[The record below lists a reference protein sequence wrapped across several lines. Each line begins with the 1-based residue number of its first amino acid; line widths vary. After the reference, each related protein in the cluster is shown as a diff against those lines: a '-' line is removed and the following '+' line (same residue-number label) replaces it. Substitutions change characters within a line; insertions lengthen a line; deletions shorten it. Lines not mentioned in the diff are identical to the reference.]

1 MALVFVPIEAIACS
15 GGGTPRSR
23 DRGVG
28 RVVWCHNAQCSV
40 RVRSATPRH
49 SLDVFGTEEH
59 APTFSV
65 SLSHWQAPSLTAPTR
80 RPPDSRS
87 PAKVQAAQHDR
98 LAASQAEG
106 GEDADG
112 QWSWASWSSRSLLAV
127 RVGGFE
133 ISGRSVMHHHRLLL
147 TTRHNA

>member
-1 MALVFVPIEAIACS
+1 MASVFVPIEAIACS
-15 GGGTPRSR
+15 GDGTPRSR

-28 RVVWCHNAQCSV
+28 RVACRHNARCSV
-40 RVRSATPRH
+40 RARSATPRH

-65 SLSHWQAPSLTAPTR
+65 SLSHWQAPSLAAPTR

-87 PAKVQAAQHDR
+87 PAKQHNTTDF
-98 LAASQAEG
+98 AASQAEG

-112 QWSWASWSSRSLLAV
+112 QWSRASWSSRSLLAV

-133 ISGRSVMHHHRLLL
+133 ISGRSAMHHRRLSL
-147 TTRHNA
+147 TTRHDA